1 MIGLFKIFAC
11 NPMDSANSFFGFPHW
26 FEYLDGKTDA
36 LGKCVPTFDPNQIN
50 DLWGIGLAGIDI
62 LLYVVGFVSVGF
74 IIYGGFVYMTSNGE
88 PDRTKGAKDTIL
100 NALIGLVV
108 AIVASSVVSF
118 IGNSIK

>member
-1 MIGLFKIFAC
+1 
-11 NPMDSANSFFGFPHW
+11 
-26 FEYLDGKTDA
+26 
-36 LGKCVPTFDPNQIN
+36 
-50 DLWGIGLAGIDI
+50 
-62 LLYVVGFVSVGF
+62 
-74 IIYGGFVYMTSNGE
+74 MTSNGE

>member
-1 MIGLFKIFAC
+1 MALSLVLILFILV
-11 NPMDSANSFFGFPHW
+11 NLYIFPHW

>member
-1 MIGLFKIFAC
+1 MIKLLQLFAC
-11 NPMDSANSFFGFPHW
+11 NPLDSANSFLGLPHW

-36 LGKCVPTFDPNQIN
+36 LGKCVPTFDPDNIN

-62 LLYVVGFVSVGF
+62 LLYIVGLVSVGY

-88 PDRTKGAKDTIL
+88 PDRTKGAKDSIL
-100 NALIGLVV
+100 NALIGLVI
-108 AIVASSVVSF
+108 AIVASAIVSF